1 MDLLT
6 KSALVIY
13 IYIYMRGIVRIHEE
27 SVSIVSDRDSR
38 FMAHYWRNFQRA
50 MGTLLRMNTMF
61 HLHTDGQLERVIQ
74 VLEDML
80 RAFVLNYKDSGKGN

>member
-1 MDLLT
+1 
-6 KSALVIY
+6 
-13 IYIYMRGIVRIHEE
+13 
-27 SVSIVSDRDSR
+27 
-38 FMAHYWRNFQRA
+38 

-61 HLHTDGQLERVIQ
+61 HLHTDGHSERAIQ

>member
-1 MDLLT
+1 
-6 KSALVIY
+6 
-13 IYIYMRGIVRIHEE
+13 MRGIVRIHGE
-27 SVSIVSDRDSR
+27 SVSVVSDQDSR

-50 MGTLLRMNTMF
+50 MGKLLRMNTMF
-61 HLHTDGQLERVIQ
+61 HLHKDGQSERAIQ